1 MTTFRA
7 FLRILQKNSVTIVI
21 STIVLLIF
29 GGFSMQASE
38 NGMGFVADKPDVTV
52 VNYDDEGKIA
62 RGFEEY
68 LGEKC
73 NIIELSDDEA
83 KIKDALFYRNT
94 NLVIYIP
101 QDYSE
106 DLMRGENPAIEY
118 RSSGDY
124 QAELGKMIAT
134 RYLETVEAYRDVA
147 RSEGELVEKAKTT
160 LAEGVEIEVVSK
172 LDTTSLERTAK
183 FFNFESYAL
192 LNSLVFIIAVVM
204 LAFNNKRVRQRILVS
219 STNPAKQSRILFF
232 ANLGF
237 AAVIWLMYL
246 GLGFI
251 ILGGESLLDWHGA
264 WFVVNSLIFTVCATS
279 IAFLVGSLLR
289 NKDAINGVTNV
300 IALGSSFLCG
310 AFVPQMWLPDSVLW
324 VAHLLPTYYFIDNN
338 DTIAGLE
345 TLDGAVLGLV
355 LNMVVMLGFAVL
367 CTVIAVVVGRKRG

>member
-1 MTTFRA
+1 MTVFRA
-7 FLRILQKNSVTIVI
+7 FLRILQKNSLVIVI
-21 STIVLLIF
+21 STLILLVF

-38 NGMGFVADKPDVTV
+38 NSIGFVADKPDVTV
-52 VNYDDEGKIA
+52 VNYDEGEIA
-62 RGFEEY
+62 KGFEEY

-73 NIIELSDDEA
+73 NIIELSDDEGA
-83 KIKDALFYRNT
+83 IKDALFYRNT

-124 QAELGKMIAT
+124 QAELGKMIAA
-134 RYLETVEAYRDVA
+134 RYLKTIDVYRDVT
-147 RSEGELVEKAKTT
+147 EGEGALVEKVKST

-172 LDTTSLERTAK
+172 LDTTNLERTAK
-183 FFNFESYAL
+183 FFNFESYAS

-204 LAFNNKRVRQRILVS
+204 LAFNNRKVRQRVLVS
-219 STNPAKQSRILFF
+219 SMNPAKQNRILFF
-232 ANLGF
+232 ANLSF
-237 AAVIWLMYL
+237 AAVMWLVYL

-251 ILGGESLLDWHGA
+251 VLGGENLLDWHGA
-264 WFVVNSLIFTVCATS
+264 WFVVNSLVFTVCATS

-324 VAHLLPTYYFIDNN
+324 MAHLLPTYYFIDNN

-345 TLDGAVLGLV
+345 TIDGAVLGLV

-367 CTVIAVVVGRKRG
+367 CTVIAIVAGRKRA

>member
-1 MTTFRA
+1 MTVFRA
-7 FLRILQKNSVTIVI
+7 FLRILQKNSLVIVI
-21 STIVLLIF
+21 STIILLVF

-38 NGMGFVADKPDVTV
+38 NSIGFVADKPDVTV
-52 VNYDDEGKIA
+52 VNQDSGGEIA
-62 RGFEEY
+62 KGLEEY

-73 NIIELSDDEA
+73 NIIEPSDDEGT
-83 KIKDALFYRNT
+83 IKDALFYRNT

-124 QAELGKMIAT
+124 QAELGKMIAA
-134 RYLETVEAYRDVA
+134 RYLETVEVYRDMVEG
-147 RSEGELVEKAKTT
+147 EGELVEKAKST
-160 LAEGVEIEVVSK
+160 LAEGVETEVVSK
-172 LDTTSLERTAK
+172 LDTTSLERAAR

-204 LAFNNKRVRQRILVS
+204 LAFNNRKVRQRVLVGS
-219 STNPAKQSRILFF
+219 MNPAKQNRILFF

-237 AAVIWLMYL
+237 AAVMWLVYL

-251 ILGGESLLDWHGA
+251 VLGGENLLDWHGV
-264 WFVVNSLIFTVCATS
+264 WFVANSLVFTVCATS

-345 TLDGAVLGLV
+345 TLGGAASGLV
-355 LNMVVMLGFAVL
+355 LNMVMMLGFAL
-367 CTVIAVVVGRKRG
+367 LFTVIAVVAGRKRA